1 MILVIINNKIFL
13 YICTVESKISV
24 FGGDIKS
31 PLFILETMLKDK
43 VEVLL
48 DSFFKERTNLFLI
61 ELSVS
66 ADNKIRVIID
76 GDDGVTLRDC
86 IDTSRQIEH
95 NLDRE
100 EQDFSLEVTSAGAT
114 EPIVNIRQYNK
125 NIGRTLEVITTGDEK
140 FEGTLT
146 DIIGNGIKL
155 EWKTKEP
162 KPVGKGK
169 ITVKKEKILSFEDI
183 TKAKVMITF

>member
-24 FGGDIKS
+24 FGGDIKC
-31 PLFILETMLKDK
+31 PLLILETMLKDK

-48 DSFFKERTNLFLI
+48 DSSFNERTTLFLI
-61 ELSVS
+61 EVSVC
-66 ADNKIRVIID
+66 ADNKIRVVID
-76 GDDGVTLRDC
+76 GQEGGTRRDW

-100 EQDFSLEVTSAGAT
+100 EQDFSIEVTSAGGT
-114 EPIVNIRQYNK
+114 EPIVNIRQDNK

-169 ITVKKEKILSFEDI
+169 
-183 TKAKVMITF
+183 

>member
-1 MILVIINNKIFL
+1 
-13 YICTVESKISV
+13 
-24 FGGDIKS
+24 
-31 PLFILETMLKDK
+31 MLKDK

-48 DSFFKERTNLFLI
+48 DSFFKERANLFLI

-86 IDTSRQIEH
+86 IDASRQIEH

-140 FEGTLT
+140 YKGIRA

-155 EWKTKEP
+155 EWNTKEP

-169 ITVKKEKILSFEDI
+169 LTVKKEKILSFEDI

>member
-1 MILVIINNKIFL
+1 
-13 YICTVESKISV
+13 
-24 FGGDIKS
+24 
-31 PLFILETMLKDK
+31 MLKDK

-76 GDDGVTLRDC
+76 GDNGVTLRDC

-125 NIGRTLEVITTGDEK
+125 NIGRTLEVITTGNEK
-140 FEGTLT
+140 YKGTLA

-155 EWKTKEP
+155 EWNTKEP

-169 ITVKKEKILSFEDI
+169 LTVKKEKILSFEDI

>member
-1 MILVIINNKIFL
+1 
-13 YICTVESKISV
+13 
-24 FGGDIKS
+24 
-31 PLFILETMLKDK
+31 MLKDK
-43 VEVLL
+43 VKVLL
-48 DSFFKERTNLFLI
+48 DSFFEERTNLFLI

-86 IDTSRQIEH
+86 IDASRQIEH

-125 NIGRTLEVITTGDEK
+125 NIGRILEVTAGNEK

-146 DIIGNGIKL
+146 DIIENGIKL
-155 EWKTKEP
+155 EWKTRES

-169 ITVKKEKILSFEDI
+169 VTVKKEKILSFEDI

>member
-1 MILVIINNKIFL
+1 
-13 YICTVESKISV
+13 
-24 FGGDIKS
+24 
-31 PLFILETMLKDK
+31 MLKDK

-140 FEGTLT
+140 YKGTLA

-155 EWKTKEP
+155 EWNAKEP

-169 ITVKKEKILSFEDI
+169 LTVKKEKILSFEDI